1 MKIYNL
7 STNQSNKYLNNK
19 LRFRQQNTITNS
31 KVMFGNNNDEEK
43 NKKRKQLIIGGSI
56 LLTAAAI
63 IAAVLIYKK
72 NPKKITPDINTFNDD
87 KYLEEYKKQNIELVN
102 KLKKEIEDSIIERKI
117 NAGIYFIES
126 WNTKI
131 KKTTEY
137 IEKQISQNYKNIN
150 NGIMITSKTKIE
162 ADIVSKKILENKT
175 ILLNIDRN
183 DFDSSFDE
191 IVKTAIYAKEMYEEY
206 NERFLLN
213 ITNLD
218 DLLNDKSPQNK
229 NNLKKWNTFF
239 NQVSDK
245 YHTSII
251 FSTDK
256 PDLYKGYLSLIKFN
270 IDDIYKNT
278 N

>member
-1 MKIYNL
+1 MKIHNL
-7 STNQSNKYLNNK
+7 RTNQNNKYLNNK
-19 LRFRQQNTITNS
+19 LRFRQQNTTTNS
-31 KVMFGNNNDEEK
+31 QVLFGNNDDREK
-43 NKKRKQLIIGGSI
+43 NKKRNWIIGSTVV
-56 LLTAAAI
+56 LTAAAI
-63 IAAVLIYKK
+63 VAAVLIYKK
-72 NPKKITPDINTFNDD
+72 NPKKITPDIDTFNND
-87 KYLEEYKKQNIELVN
+87 KYLEEYKKQNMELVN

-117 NAGIYFIES
+117 NAGIYIAES
-126 WNTKI
+126 FNTKI

-162 ADIVSKKILENKT
+162 ADIVSQNLGHN

-191 IVKTAIYAKEMYEEY
+191 IVKTAIYAKEMYEGY
-206 NERFLLN
+206 NNRLLLN
-213 ITNLD
+213 IPNLD
-218 DLLNDKSPQNK
+218 DFLNDKSQQNK
-229 NNLKKWNTFF
+229 NNLEKWNTFF

-256 PDLYKGYLSLIKFN
+256 PDLYKGYLSLIEFN